1 MRRLLPPERH
11 DDVVTAVVFRARR
24 SEDGPRVQSPATPR
38 RL

>member
-24 SEDGPRVQSPATPR
+24 SDDGSGAGP
-38 RL
+38 